1 MITEINEIEYHLILD
16 QEKAQPGRYLVTL
29 QNGKFLA
36 LRVDYKCNKTKFP
49 ASFRHLALAWLK
61 R

>member
-1 MITEINEIEYHLILD
+1 MMTEINETEYQSILD

-29 QNGKFLA
+29 RNGKFLA
-36 LRVDYKCNKTKFP
+36 LRIDYKHNKTEFP